1 MYILGGPP
9 AHNFSTVVPNGIAWK
24 PQAPHATEGLNMD
37 PIKGGKNIFGP
48 TIEAKI
54 PSNWS
59 FYLSHPHKSTKEII
73 SSTYFTPVHHGGHH
87 GGACLKLDRKLCS
100 VCFILVD
107 SGGQCIGG
115 HWTVGSGQADERWVY
130 PDRVGWSADVFRS
143 CRYCHR
149 LLCQQPLLL
158 DESSFFPGCP
168 HCFGRVP
175 NQPTQRQRQA
185 SHQTQTQTWT
195 HCATGKQNF
204 PFQYTNKQIRKQ
216 KLD

>member
-87 GGACLKLDRKLCS
+87 GGACLKLDRKLSS
-100 VCFILVD
+100 VCFISVDSALVD
-107 SGGQCIGG
+107 SGQWASWWKVGLSRQSRVECWCFQILSILSPAFVPTTAAAWRVLIFSRLSPLFWEHPSPEGG
-115 HWTVGSGQADERWVY
+115 TTLTKDHPA
-130 PDRVGWSADVFRS
+130 
-143 CRYCHR
+143 
-149 LLCQQPLLL
+149 
-158 DESSFFPGCP
+158 
-168 HCFGRVP
+168 
-175 NQPTQRQRQA
+175 
-185 SHQTQTQTWT
+185 
-195 HCATGKQNF
+195 
-204 PFQYTNKQIRKQ
+204 
-216 KLD
+216 KLWIYNVVT

>member
-1 MYILGGPP
+1 MCILGGPP

-59 FYLSHPHKSTKEII
+59 FYPTHINLPKKSYLQHISHLFITVVIMVALVLS
-73 SSTYFTPVHHGGHH
+73 
-87 GGACLKLDRKLCS
+87 L
-100 VCFILVD
+100 
-107 SGGQCIGG
+107 IGSCVQFVLSW
-115 HWTVGSGQADERWVY
+115 WTVHWWTVDSGQADERWVY

-158 DESSFFPGCP
+158 DESSFFSGCP

-185 SHQTQTQTWT
+185 STQTQTQTWT